1 MSSPFQKSFSAKS
14 PMSPL
19 NGAYASGADGIVPVS
34 YDNIHKDFQ
43 QGVADNVANAY
54 AKNNKCSEGAE
65 YYFDKDGAKF
75 PCDSTDEDPLTLAD
89 VRELERINAA
99 ATIADEQNEMDDINS
114 TGDFLESEKKK
125 DAAKL
130 KQQKKEEEERAIN
143 SMNAYFNDKKQQQE
157 YRNQKK

>member
-1 MSSPFQKSFSAKS
+1 MASSKFSSPFFKKS
-14 PMSPL
+14 PL
-19 NGAYASGADGIVPVS
+19 HGAYASGADGIVPVS

-75 PCDSTDEDPLTLAD
+75 PCDSESKDPLTLAD
-89 VRELERINAA
+89 VKELNRISAD
-99 ATIADEQNEMDDINS
+99 ATIAEQEDIMIDINS

-143 SMNAYFNDKKQQQE
+143 SMNAYFNDKRQQQE

>member
-1 MSSPFQKSFSAKS
+1 MASSKFSSPFFKKS
-14 PMSPL
+14 PL
-19 NGAYASGADGIVPVS
+19 HGAYASGADGIVPVS

-54 AKNNKCSEGAE
+54 AKNNK
-65 YYFDKDGAKF
+65 
-75 PCDSTDEDPLTLAD
+75 DPLTLAD
-89 VRELERINAA
+89 VKELNRISAD
-99 ATIADEQNEMDDINS
+99 ATIAEQEDIMIDINS

-143 SMNAYFNDKKQQQE
+143 SMNAYFNDKRQQQE